1 MSKDVNV
8 RVSEPLASTS
18 LSPTHL
24 FSVASS
30 KGLGAAVTTKGVVV
44 FDLHALRKTFT
55 RAERNA
61 SPSAPVLSTLTLPPD
76 TGDANILTFAAN
88 ESLLLVG
95 TSHGSILIWEVS
107 SLRTSPLT
115 PRIMPPPNGLNTA
128 RIHMLAPNPGDK
140 NALCVALLNV
150 DPSSR
155 QHGTAHIFDLCEAQW
170 VCTLPA
176 SHVTSACW
184 STRGKQL
191 VLGLQSGE
199 LLQLTPEGEVKATLP
214 PLPESERSLYVED
227 VQWLENHAFLVTYN
241 TCPPAA
247 EHSQEPVH
255 EYEVFMILR
264 DPKANTMTY
273 SAFPLDVAPPFGD
286 TSRWPCRYAC
296 TLRDWMPMK
305 HIIFMACSASTDVG
319 VIGFKHAWEALEL
332 EETSRPVL
340 PFSSQDETSDT
351 APVALALDL
360 SSTDSVPDPNAAA
373 KGEDPS
379 ATLPAVPILYVYTN
393 DGVLLAY
400 HVIFTEAEAPYP
412 GMVSIESNPAFFPS
426 ALPAPTIPQPSSTPA
441 PAFGSTFTPMPTFA
455 STSTPAPTFGST
467 TAFGGTSS
475 KPAIA
480 SAPAFGQ
487 TSSFGAASLGG
498 GFSEFGAKGTSA
510 FGTGFEQQSQH
521 VSFGQKSGPSLNFAS
536 QQPAF
541 GQTQK
546 PVSGSI
552 SGFSQFSSKGST
564 SNFGTSAFSAASS
577 KPNAFSNVPSTS
589 NGSVFG
595 SGGGFQ
601 TGKPAFS
608 DAATQ
613 PKLRQQATEE
623 QNEEARDQLFT
634 FGGLSDALSQ
644 SEKPFG
650 QASNLL
656 PTNFS
661 FGQRSSVQT
670 DGSPPAG
677 QPAPRNLK
685 TDLKDTGSNKTASAI
700 SGIFQSSNNKAGSI
714 VHEDRNVMDHASK
727 ATQSQDTP
735 ITEKPNLEQ
744 CAVPYISADE
754 TKLKDSKEKDSGLSA
769 QESIENKTKPCFS
782 SAQPS
787 SGLKQAKVDMSTNS
801 FIKEKLNDQGSKFPH
816 LAENESKQAP
826 SSFTEF
832 TKGEPKESALSF
844 GKPAEDKPKESA
856 FSFAKPAEDK
866 PKESAFS
873 FAKPA
878 EDKLKES
885 AFSFAKPA
893 EDKPK
898 ESVFSFGKPAEDKP
912 KESAFSFGKPAE
924 DKPKESVFSFGKP
937 AEDKPKESAFS
948 FAKPAE
954 DKPKESTFS
963 FSKPAED
970 KPKES
975 AFSFAKPAEDKPK
988 ESAFSFGKPLTEK
1001 SIEAS
1006 SISAKLS
1013 NHKTSSPNHS
1023 QIKQFQGSESV
1034 PQLEHNSK
1042 ESQPVAIDQGH
1053 SKPSG
1058 VSLNESVPKIHLSQ
1072 VQLPNIP
1079 YEQNELA
1086 REFVKVYTLLQ
1097 EELNELARQ
1106 TKQCTDFFS
1115 RLKQPSSHKNAMD
1128 LSQLDTWVFG
1138 DLGLLHGMS
1147 DELAQAVALSQPQR
1161 SEAFKRILSIESV
1174 QLKSEVK
1181 REEVA
1186 RFLRARQDSDFAKMV
1201 RVRHLGPE
1209 QMENQAR
1216 LRRASHLV
1224 RERMNELGEYFDG
1237 LKKSKANEKY
1247 GRTMLRAPALDTIY
1261 RSVDHIDRLVSERIW
1276 ELDQIEQYLRAYMPR
1291 SSSRAHT
1298 SYSPVRPLD
1307 DMTELDAIL
1316 AEITYDEQSVP
1327 NAMTAEAM
1335 CSALWESRKVPVIT
1349 RLSENGSASP
1359 FPYDTEPV
1367 TIRCSPINLSAK
1379 APALYK
1385 QEQDEQYQSEV
1396 APLPEPAAVNFL
1408 ATSTPNGVQVG
1419 SDRQA
1424 KPLFSAFARSSRL
1437 PTLTSRNGSTASA
1450 EYTTFEGL
1458 VGPRPVTNTEPASL
1472 TLEEFVAQDKDE
1484 NEDEYSDDDYD
1495 EDDEDEVDD
1504 WENDDDEADEDD
1516 TDENDD

>member
-1 MSKDVNV
+1 M

-677 QPAPRNLK
+677 QPTPRNLK

-754 TKLKDSKEKDSGLSA
+754 TKLKDSKGEDSGLSA

-801 FIKEKLNDQGSKFPH
+801 FIKEKLNDQGSEFPQ
-816 LAENESKQAP
+816 LAENESKQTP

-885 AFSFAKPA
+885 AFSFAKP
-893 EDKPK
+893 P
-898 ESVFSFGKPAEDKP
+898 
-912 KESAFSFGKPAE
+912 E

-1013 NHKTSSPNHS
+1013 DHKTSSPNHS

-1115 RLKQPSSHKNAMD
+1115 RLKQPSLHKNAMD

>member
-1 MSKDVNV
+1 M

-677 QPAPRNLK
+677 QPTPRNLK

-801 FIKEKLNDQGSKFPH
+801 FIKEKLNGQGSKFPQ

-826 SSFTEF
+826 SSFIEF

-856 FSFAKPAEDK
+856 FSF
-866 PKESAFS
+866 
-873 FAKPA
+873 
-878 EDKLKES
+878 
-885 AFSFAKPA
+885 
-893 EDKPK
+893 
-898 ESVFSFGKPAEDKP
+898 G
-912 KESAFSFGKPAE
+912 
-924 DKPKESVFSFGKP
+924 
-937 AEDKPKESAFS
+937 
-948 FAKPAE
+948 
-954 DKPKESTFS
+954 
-963 FSKPAED
+963 KPAED

-1013 NHKTSSPNHS
+1013 DHKTSSPNHS

-1115 RLKQPSSHKNAMD
+1115 RLKQPSLHKNAMD

>member
-1 MSKDVNV
+1 M

-521 VSFGQKSGPSLNFAS
+521 VSFGQKSGPSLNFAP

-677 QPAPRNLK
+677 QPTPRNLK

-735 ITEKPNLEQ
+735 ITEKPNFEQ

-754 TKLKDSKEKDSGLSA
+754 TKLKDSKGEDSGLSA

-782 SAQPS
+782 SR
-787 SGLKQAKVDMSTNS
+787 L
-801 FIKEKLNDQGSKFPH
+801 LY
-816 LAENESKQAP
+816 
-826 SSFTEF
+826 
-832 TKGEPKESALSF
+832 
-844 GKPAEDKPKESA
+844 
-856 FSFAKPAEDK
+856 
-866 PKESAFS
+866 
-873 FAKPA
+873 
-878 EDKLKES
+878 
-885 AFSFAKPA
+885 
-893 EDKPK
+893 
-898 ESVFSFGKPAEDKP
+898 
-912 KESAFSFGKPAE
+912 
-924 DKPKESVFSFGKP
+924 
-937 AEDKPKESAFS
+937 
-948 FAKPAE
+948 
-954 DKPKESTFS
+954 
-963 FSKPAED
+963 
-970 KPKES
+970 
-975 AFSFAKPAEDKPK
+975 
-988 ESAFSFGKPLTEK
+988 
-1001 SIEAS
+1001 
-1006 SISAKLS
+1006 
-1013 NHKTSSPNHS
+1013 TS
-1023 QIKQFQGSESV
+1023 
-1034 PQLEHNSK
+1034 
-1042 ESQPVAIDQGH
+1042 
-1053 SKPSG
+1053 
-1058 VSLNESVPKIHLSQ
+1058 
-1072 VQLPNIP
+1072 
-1079 YEQNELA
+1079 
-1086 REFVKVYTLLQ
+1086 
-1097 EELNELARQ
+1097 
-1106 TKQCTDFFS
+1106 
-1115 RLKQPSSHKNAMD
+1115 
-1128 LSQLDTWVFG
+1128 
-1138 DLGLLHGMS
+1138 
-1147 DELAQAVALSQPQR
+1147 
-1161 SEAFKRILSIESV
+1161 
-1174 QLKSEVK
+1174 
-1181 REEVA
+1181 
-1186 RFLRARQDSDFAKMV
+1186 
-1201 RVRHLGPE
+1201 
-1209 QMENQAR
+1209 
-1216 LRRASHLV
+1216 
-1224 RERMNELGEYFDG
+1224 
-1237 LKKSKANEKY
+1237 
-1247 GRTMLRAPALDTIY
+1247 
-1261 RSVDHIDRLVSERIW
+1261 
-1276 ELDQIEQYLRAYMPR
+1276 
-1291 SSSRAHT
+1291 
-1298 SYSPVRPLD
+1298 
-1307 DMTELDAIL
+1307 DA
-1316 AEITYDEQSVP
+1316 
-1327 NAMTAEAM
+1327 
-1335 CSALWESRKVPVIT
+1335 
-1349 RLSENGSASP
+1349 
-1359 FPYDTEPV
+1359 
-1367 TIRCSPINLSAK
+1367 
-1379 APALYK
+1379 
-1385 QEQDEQYQSEV
+1385 
-1396 APLPEPAAVNFL
+1396 
-1408 ATSTPNGVQVG
+1408 
-1419 SDRQA
+1419 
-1424 KPLFSAFARSSRL
+1424 
-1437 PTLTSRNGSTASA
+1437 
-1450 EYTTFEGL
+1450 
-1458 VGPRPVTNTEPASL
+1458 
-1472 TLEEFVAQDKDE
+1472 
-1484 NEDEYSDDDYD
+1484 
-1495 EDDEDEVDD
+1495 
-1504 WENDDDEADEDD
+1504 ADE
-1516 TDENDD
+1516 

>member
-1 MSKDVNV
+1 M

-140 NALCVALLNV
+140 NALCLALLNV

-176 SHVTSACW
+176 NHVTSACW

-199 LLQLTPEGEVKATLP
+199 ILQLTPEGEVKATLP

-241 TCPPAA
+241 TCPPAS

-412 GMVSIESNPAFFPS
+412 GMVSIESNPAFSPS

-510 FGTGFEQQSQH
+510 FGTGFAQQSQH

-650 QASNLL
+650 QASNLS

-677 QPAPRNLK
+677 QPTARNLK

-727 ATQSQDTP
+727 TTQSQDTP
-735 ITEKPNLEQ
+735 ITEKPNSEQ
-744 CAVPYISADE
+744 CAVPFISADE

-782 SAQPS
+782 SEQPS
-787 SGLKQAKVDMSTNS
+787 SGLKQAKVDMSTSS
-801 FIKEKLNDQGSKFPH
+801 FIKEKLNGQGSKFPQ

-832 TKGEPKESALSF
+832 TKGEPKESAFSF

-873 FAKPA
+873 FSKPA
-878 EDKLKES
+878 EDKSKES
-885 AFSFAKPA
+885 AFSF
-893 EDKPK
+893 
-898 ESVFSFGKPAEDKP
+898 GKPGEDKP
-912 KESAFSFGKPAE
+912 KESAFSFG
-924 DKPKESVFSFGKP
+924 
-937 AEDKPKESAFS
+937 
-948 FAKPAE
+948 
-954 DKPKESTFS
+954 
-963 FSKPAED
+963 
-970 KPKES
+970 
-975 AFSFAKPAEDKPK
+975 KPAEDKPK

-1013 NHKTSSPNHS
+1013 DHKTSSPNHS
-1023 QIKQFQGSESV
+1023 QIKQFQGSGSV

-1042 ESQPVAIDQGH
+1042 ESQSVAMDQGH

-1086 REFVKVYTLLQ
+1086 REFVKIYTLLQ

-1115 RLKQPSSHKNAMD
+1115 RLKQPSLHKNAMD

-1138 DLGLLHGMS
+1138 DLGLLHGIS

-1186 RFLRARQDSDFAKMV
+1186 RFLRARQDPDFAKMV

-1276 ELDQIEQYLRAYMPR
+1276 ELDQIEQYLRAYIPR

-1327 NAMTAEAM
+1327 NAVTAEAM

-1367 TIRCSPINLSAK
+1367 TIRCSPINLSAE

-1396 APLPEPAAVNFL
+1396 APLLEPAAVNFL

-1495 EDDEDEVDD
+1495 EDNEDEVDD
-1504 WENDDDEADEDD
+1504 WEDDDDEADEDD

>member
-1 MSKDVNV
+1 M

-379 ATLPAVPILYVYTN
+379 TTLPAVPILYVYTN

-801 FIKEKLNDQGSKFPH
+801 FIKEKLNDQGSKFPQ
-816 LAENESKQAP
+816 LAENESKQEP

-924 DKPKESVFSFGKP
+924 DKPKESAS
-937 AEDKPKESAFS
+937 S

-954 DKPKESTFS
+954 DKLKESAFS
-963 FSKPAED
+963 FAKPAED

-1115 RLKQPSSHKNAMD
+1115 RLKQPSLHKNAVD

>member
-1 MSKDVNV
+1 M

-498 GFSEFGAKGTSA
+498 GFSQFGAKGTSA

-677 QPAPRNLK
+677 QPTPRNLK

-801 FIKEKLNDQGSKFPH
+801 FIKEKLNGQGSKFPQ

-866 PKESAFS
+866 
-873 FAKPA
+873 
-878 EDKLKES
+878 LKES
-885 AFSFAKPA
+885 AFSFA
-893 EDKPK
+893 
-898 ESVFSFGKPAEDKP
+898 
-912 KESAFSFGKPAE
+912 
-924 DKPKESVFSFGKP
+924 KP

-988 ESAFSFGKPLTEK
+988 ESAFSFGKPSTEK

-1013 NHKTSSPNHS
+1013 DHKTSSPNHS

-1115 RLKQPSSHKNAMD
+1115 RLKQPSLHKNAMD

-1367 TIRCSPINLSAK
+1367 TIRCSPINLSAE

-1437 PTLTSRNGSTASA
+1437 PTLKSRNGSTASA

-1504 WENDDDEADEDD
+1504 WENDDDQADEDD

>member
-1 MSKDVNV
+1 M

-140 NALCVALLNV
+140 NTLCVALLNV

-412 GMVSIESNPAFFPS
+412 GMVSIESNPAFFPT

-677 QPAPRNLK
+677 QPTPRNLK

-782 SAQPS
+782 SEQPS

-801 FIKEKLNDQGSKFPH
+801 FIKEKLNDQGSKFPR

-873 FAKPA
+873 F
-878 EDKLKES
+878 
-885 AFSFAKPA
+885 
-893 EDKPK
+893 
-898 ESVFSFGKPAEDKP
+898 GKP
-912 KESAFSFGKPAE
+912 S
-924 DKPKESVFSFGKP
+924 
-937 AEDKPKESAFS
+937 
-948 FAKPAE
+948 
-954 DKPKESTFS
+954 
-963 FSKPAED
+963 
-970 KPKES
+970 
-975 AFSFAKPAEDKPK
+975 
-988 ESAFSFGKPLTEK
+988 TEK

-1115 RLKQPSSHKNAMD
+1115 RLKQPSLHKNAMD

-1367 TIRCSPINLSAK
+1367 TIRCSPINLSAE

>member
-1 MSKDVNV
+1 M

-677 QPAPRNLK
+677 QPTPRNLK

-754 TKLKDSKEKDSGLSA
+754 TKLKDSKGEDSGLSA

-801 FIKEKLNDQGSKFPH
+801 FIKEKLNDQGSEFPQ

-885 AFSFAKPA
+885 AFSFAKP
-893 EDKPK
+893 P
-898 ESVFSFGKPAEDKP
+898 
-912 KESAFSFGKPAE
+912 E

-1013 NHKTSSPNHS
+1013 DHKTSSPNHS

-1115 RLKQPSSHKNAMD
+1115 RLKQPSLHKNAMD

-1367 TIRCSPINLSAK
+1367 TIRCSPINLSAE

-1437 PTLTSRNGSTASA
+1437 PTLTTRNGSTASA

>member
-801 FIKEKLNDQGSKFPH
+801 FIKEKLNDQGSKFPQ

-866 PKESAFS
+866 
-873 FAKPA
+873 
-878 EDKLKES
+878 LKES

-898 ESVFSFGKPAEDKP
+898 ESASSFAKPAEDKL
-912 KESAFSFGKPAE
+912 KESAFSFGK
-924 DKPKESVFSFGKP
+924 S

-1023 QIKQFQGSESV
+1023 QIKQFQCSESV

-1115 RLKQPSSHKNAMD
+1115 RLKQPSLHKNAMD

>member
-1 MSKDVNV
+1 M

-140 NALCVALLNV
+140 NALCLALLNV

-176 SHVTSACW
+176 NHVTSACW

-199 LLQLTPEGEVKATLP
+199 ILQLTPEGEVKATLP

-241 TCPPAA
+241 TCPPAS

-379 ATLPAVPILYVYTN
+379 TTLPAVPILYVYTN

-412 GMVSIESNPAFFPS
+412 GMVSIESNPAFSPS

-510 FGTGFEQQSQH
+510 FGTGFAQQSQH

-650 QASNLL
+650 QASNLS

-677 QPAPRNLK
+677 QPTARNLK

-727 ATQSQDTP
+727 TTQSQDTP
-735 ITEKPNLEQ
+735 ITEKPNSEQ
-744 CAVPYISADE
+744 CAVPFISADE

-782 SAQPS
+782 SEQPS
-787 SGLKQAKVDMSTNS
+787 SGLKQAKVDMSTSS
-801 FIKEKLNDQGSKFPH
+801 FIKEKLNGQGSKFPQ

-832 TKGEPKESALSF
+832 TKGEPKESAFSF

-873 FAKPA
+873 FSKPA
-878 EDKLKES
+878 EDKSKES
-885 AFSFAKPA
+885 AFSF
-893 EDKPK
+893 
-898 ESVFSFGKPAEDKP
+898 GKPGEDKP
-912 KESAFSFGKPAE
+912 KESAFSFG
-924 DKPKESVFSFGKP
+924 
-937 AEDKPKESAFS
+937 
-948 FAKPAE
+948 
-954 DKPKESTFS
+954 
-963 FSKPAED
+963 
-970 KPKES
+970 
-975 AFSFAKPAEDKPK
+975 KPAEDKPK

-1013 NHKTSSPNHS
+1013 DHKTSSPNHS
-1023 QIKQFQGSESV
+1023 QIKQFQGSGSV

-1042 ESQPVAIDQGH
+1042 ESQSVAMDQGH

-1086 REFVKVYTLLQ
+1086 REFVKIYTLLQ

-1115 RLKQPSSHKNAMD
+1115 RLKQPSLHKNAMD

-1138 DLGLLHGMS
+1138 DLGLLHGIS

-1186 RFLRARQDSDFAKMV
+1186 RFLRARQDPDFAKMV

-1276 ELDQIEQYLRAYMPR
+1276 ELDQIEQYLRAYIPR

-1327 NAMTAEAM
+1327 NAVTAEAM

-1367 TIRCSPINLSAK
+1367 TIRCSPINLSAE

-1396 APLPEPAAVNFL
+1396 APLLEPAAVNFL

-1495 EDDEDEVDD
+1495 EDNEDEVDD
-1504 WENDDDEADEDD
+1504 WEDDDDEADEDD

>member
-677 QPAPRNLK
+677 QPTPRNLK

-754 TKLKDSKEKDSGLSA
+754 TKLKDSKGEDSGLSA

-801 FIKEKLNDQGSKFPH
+801 FIKEKLNDQGSEFPQ

-912 KESAFSFGKPAE
+912 KESAFSF
-924 DKPKESVFSFGKP
+924 
-937 AEDKPKESAFS
+937 
-948 FAKPAE
+948 AKPAE

-1013 NHKTSSPNHS
+1013 DHKTSSPNHS

-1115 RLKQPSSHKNAMD
+1115 RLKQPSLHKNAMD